1 MATTSTAPTF
11 RAALLA
17 ALQARPA
24 LAQVTTLYSHPLD
37 AIEVEAIYLG
47 ECRGDSNIPVLRA
60 SRKKREERYTL
71 DVWFDIAAVGPDAQ
85 TASERAWVLFGEL
98 EDLLADD
105 PSVGLPAP
113 FRAVL
118 GDFTETLMADES
130 RRGWGVL
137 LRAGVDCET
146 RLT

>member
-1 MATTSTAPTF
+1 MATRSTAPTF

-24 LAQVTTLYSHPLD
+24 LAAVQVTYSHPGATLD
-37 AIEVEAIYLG
+37 TDSVYFG
-47 ECRGDSNIPVLRA
+47 ETRGSMDVPVIRGG
-60 SRKKREERYTL
+60 RKKREERYTL
-71 DVWFDIAAVGPDAQ
+71 DVWFDVAAVGPDAQ
-85 TASERAWVLFGEL
+85 TASERAWSLFGEL
-98 EDLLADD
+98 EDVLADD
-105 PSVGLPAP
+105 PSVGLEAP

-118 GDFTETLMADES
+118 GDFTETLMLDEA
-130 RRGWGVL
+130 RQGWGSL

>member
-17 ALQARPA
+17 ALQARAA
-24 LAQVTTLYSHPLD
+24 LAAVPTFYSHPLD
-37 AIEVEAIYLG
+37 TIEHEAIYLG
-47 ECRGDSNIPVLRA
+47 EVRGDSNIPVLRA

-71 DVWFDIAAVGPDAQ
+71 DVWFDVAAVGPDAQ
-85 TASERAWVLFGEL
+85 TASERAWALFGEL
-98 EDLLADD
+98 EDVLAED
-105 PSVGLPAP
+105 PTVGLPAP

-118 GDFTETLMADES
+118 GDFTETLVVDES
-130 RRGWGVL
+130 RRGWGSL